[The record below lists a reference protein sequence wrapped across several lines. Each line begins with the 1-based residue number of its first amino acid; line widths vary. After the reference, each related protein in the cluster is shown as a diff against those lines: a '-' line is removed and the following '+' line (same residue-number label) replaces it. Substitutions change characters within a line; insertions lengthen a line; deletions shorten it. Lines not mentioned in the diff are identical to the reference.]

1 MGNKRVKT
9 KTSLLEIL
17 NIRKEQFIQLLNR
30 TLNTAEERMREL
42 NISQ

>member
-17 NIRKEQFIQLLNR
+17 NIRKEQFIQFLNR